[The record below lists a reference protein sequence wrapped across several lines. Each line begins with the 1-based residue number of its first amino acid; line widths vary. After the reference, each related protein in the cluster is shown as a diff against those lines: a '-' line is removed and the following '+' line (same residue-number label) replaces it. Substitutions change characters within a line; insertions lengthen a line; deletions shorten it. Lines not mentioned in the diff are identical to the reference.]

1 MSYTLDLGE
10 VIKNHVYI
18 REIYSTN
25 QKERCLFSTD
35 SFLKK
40 LGKLYECLGIC
51 WRNLLEFNVRVKL
64 PDNHN
69 QNLRDYWNE
78 TIIRESDQKTSITK
92 IDRFSRYYNKEVVF
106 ASSAW
111 MGEFETFPGDEVII
125 SPFPHI
131 IKPTYN
137 RNLILSSNA
146 K

>member
-1 MSYTLDLGE
+1 MSLTLDLGE

-40 LGKLYECLGIC
+40 LGKVYDCLGIH
-51 WRNLLEFNVRVKL
+51 WRTLQELNVRVKL

-69 QNLRDYWNE
+69 QKYRDYWNE
-78 TIIRESDQKTSITK
+78 TIIRESDQKASITE
-92 IDRFSRYYNKEVVF
+92 INRYSGYYNKEVIL

-125 SPFPHI
+125 SPFP
-131 IKPTYN
+131 
-137 RNLILSSNA
+137 NLILSSSA
-146 K
+146 M